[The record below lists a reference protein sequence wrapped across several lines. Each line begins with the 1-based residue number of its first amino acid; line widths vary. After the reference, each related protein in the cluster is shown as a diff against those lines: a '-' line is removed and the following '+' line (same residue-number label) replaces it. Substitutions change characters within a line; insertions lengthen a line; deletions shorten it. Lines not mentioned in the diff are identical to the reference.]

1 MSKAS
6 FRNAP
11 VSALIYE
18 LLYDA
23 YDLISE
29 QRLELEFLADEK
41 ERPLGVFW
49 HRHVGRW
56 EWSAY
61 LLEVAGAIVRVYDP
75 ETTTQAED
83 AVTGRCTTPYF
94 TPVMTLEE
102 CQATDFSAFETFDN
116 YCVAMFTFENPG
128 ERDDCL
134 SCTSPLFFE
143 AVAAK
148 DDIFEIDEFDQV
160 TFNEYRFKEKVM
172 TRWDEMQIRQ
182 FKAAVTFH

>member
-23 YDLISE
+23 YDLIRDQQS
-29 QRLELEFLADEK
+29 LLDFLADEK
-41 ERPLGVFW
+41 ERPHGVFY
-49 HRHVGRW
+49 HCHVGRW
-56 EWSAY
+56 EWSTCILAS
-61 LLEVAGAIVRVYDP
+61 AGAIVPVYDP
-75 ETTTQAED
+75 ETAIQAED
-83 AVTGRCTTPYF
+83 VVTGRCSTPYYA
-94 TPVMTLEE
+94 PVMTLEE

-134 SCTSPLFFE
+134 SCTSPRFLE

-160 TFNEYRFKEKVM
+160 TFNEDRFKEKVM